1 MELEAGGKQEGG
13 KGCQRRSLCDPL
25 EMGAGREGSA
35 GVCCRAEMKLV
46 GNFIGARGEVKIC
59 N

>member
-1 MELEAGGKQEGG
+1 
-13 KGCQRRSLCDPL
+13 
-25 EMGAGREGSA
+25 MGAGREGSA